1 MAHEVIKRIEELG
14 PELAALAEE
23 NEKLGKLS
31 DKTADLLRQT
41 GVIRMLQPTDF
52 GGYAAHPRD
61 FAAAVMAIAANDPAA
76 GWVAGVVGVHPW
88 ELAQMDRRL
97 QQEIW
102 GDDPDTW
109 VASPY
114 MPNGIADPVENDSFV
129 LSGRW
134 PFSSGSDHCQ
144 WDFLG
149 AMKGDG
155 SGKPL
160 MPPEVMHVVLPR
172 SDYQLIDD
180 SWDVVGLCGTGS
192 KDVVVDKAVVPA
204 YRTVTQSDISDGTA
218 SARSGREEAVYKLS
232 FGVMFPLGITAAV
245 IGICE
250 GALAT
255 HLAIQKDR
263 VAVTGVQVRDD
274 PYVLHAAGEAA
285 AEIEASRVQLI
296 EGIGRLHD
304 IIENGGTPTTEE
316 RSNQRRNQVRCA
328 WRAVSALDEIFARS
342 GGVAIRKSSPM
353 QRYWR
358 DAHVGLQHMIHV
370 DGVAYHSNSL
380 HKMGLE
386 TPPGMLVTI

>member
-1 MAHEVIKRIEELG
+1 MKRIEELG

-134 PFSSGSDHCQ
+134 PF
-144 WDFLG
+144 
-149 AMKGDG
+149 
-155 SGKPL
+155 
-160 MPPEVMHVVLPR
+160 
-172 SDYQLIDD
+172 
-180 SWDVVGLCGTGS
+180 
-192 KDVVVDKAVVPA
+192 
-204 YRTVTQSDISDGTA
+204 
-218 SARSGREEAVYKLS
+218 
-232 FGVMFPLGITAAV
+232 
-245 IGICE
+245 
-250 GALAT
+250 
-255 HLAIQKDR
+255 
-263 VAVTGVQVRDD
+263 
-274 PYVLHAAGEAA
+274 
-285 AEIEASRVQLI
+285 
-296 EGIGRLHD
+296 
-304 IIENGGTPTTEE
+304 
-316 RSNQRRNQVRCA
+316 
-328 WRAVSALDEIFARS
+328 
-342 GGVAIRKSSPM
+342 
-353 QRYWR
+353 
-358 DAHVGLQHMIHV
+358 
-370 DGVAYHSNSL
+370 
-380 HKMGLE
+380 
-386 TPPGMLVTI
+386 